1 MVISVGIDVS
11 KDKHDCFIV
20 SSEGEVLADVFS
32 LDAYVDKDPWTGR
45 PMCVTYRIKPVY
57 SKN

>member
-20 SSEGEVLADVFS
+20 SSEGEILAN
-32 LDAYVDKDPWTGR
+32 DK
-45 PMCVTYRIKPVY
+45 VQ
-57 SKN
+57 

>member
-1 MVISVGIDVS
+1 MIAMR
-11 KDKHDCFIV
+11 
-20 SSEGEVLADVFS
+20 EGKVLYEGTAEAVMTREVLADVFS